1 MLELKNIS
9 KTYRSKN
16 GVTHRALNDVSLSFG
31 ETGLVFIVGRS
42 GGGKSTLLNVIAALD
57 KADRGE
63 ILLYGNSFKD
73 FSSAK
78 LDSYRN
84 TYIGVVFQ
92 DYNLLPTLT
101 VYQNIA
107 LSLGLQNVTNNERV
121 DAVVDRLGLREIADR
136 KPNEISGGQSQRVAI
151 ARAVIKDPRI
161 ILADEPTGNLDSK
174 TGREMFDVFKEISK
188 EKLVI
193 IVTHDRDIADEI
205 GDRVIEI
212 KDGRIHKD
220 LIKTTELYEPA
231 IDTVGDSLVRVPK
244 GKHLDELALEE
255 INSILS
261 KTDRDTYIINES
273 DTAKVKSM
281 NIHVKNA
288 VELNQADNSTYYF
301 PYRPEPEENK
311 PISLIKSKMPL
322 SVGFKLSLS
331 MLKYKKFRL
340 VITIIMLLLALFLSA
355 VVGVF
360 KFYNTDRALAK
371 TITAEKFTY
380 LNIKKAGD
388 YDAETVFTDDDRTI
402 LSSSSKCVQNVYFG
416 KAEPAFISDNGEY
429 VNQAKYNDY
438 SSLFKSFYG
447 VVEMTDGLPGF
458 EYTAGGE
465 PAGYGDA
472 VISKLVATFI
482 IDKSIYKGADSFEKL
497 IGKEF
502 ELSGNRLKICGIYET
517 DVKEYEKAKDV
528 LTENGM
534 NLSLEN
540 IAASNETLYYP
551 QLTERDGFVFVKS
564 GFIDNILGN
573 TTKAPVSVVSV
584 NSGKNVPAA
593 YVSPDTTA
601 ENYIYKNDS
610 VDGVV
615 IDFALY
621 SQIFSD
627 HTNEKSAIEKN
638 LNAFNRENSD
648 YLIRQTTGLTSEGS
662 QTSLI
667 KNSLKIRGVVEGTD
681 GTMFIDNDSF
691 QKFISDAVKVKN
703 VLVYTSGSVGGNIK
717 LIRDIKKIGAYP
729 NTRFYSDYIQYEQ
742 NLGMLSTIFSRM
754 LIMISVAAALLLFSF
769 VSSSVKLESR
779 QIGILRGMGARGIDT
794 FKAFGIEGATITTF
808 SLVLTLILIAV
819 LFPLI
824 NMGMSNSYAYHFYS
838 IVINPFAIILIIIT
852 AMLITAA
859 AIIIPLIRL
868 TKMTPVKAMT
878 NNQTQR

>member
-1 MLELKNIS
+1 MLELKKIS
-9 KTYRSKN
+9 KTYRTKN

-57 KADRGE
+57 KPDRGE

-73 FSSAK
+73 FNGAK

-107 LSLGLQNVTNNERV
+107 LSLGLQGVTSDERV
-121 DAVVDRLGLREIADR
+121 DAVVDKLGLREIANR

-151 ARAVIKDPRI
+151 ARAVIKNPRI

-220 LIKTTELYEPA
+220 LVKTTQLYEPA

-244 GKHLDELALEE
+244 GKHLDDFALEE
-255 INSILS
+255 INTILS
-261 KTDRDTYIINES
+261 KTERDTYIINES

-288 VELNQADNSTYYF
+288 VELNQADNATYYF
-301 PYRPEPEENK
+301 PYRAEPEEKK

-340 VITIIMLLLALFLSA
+340 VITIIMLILALFLSA

-371 TITAEKFTY
+371 TITAENYKFVSV
-380 LNIKKAGD
+380 IKAGD
-388 YDAETVFTDDDRTI
+388 YDAETVFTEDDVKI
-402 LSSSSKCVQNVYFG
+402 LSGASKQIRNVYFG
-416 KAEPAFISDNGEY
+416 QSEPVFVSASSEYLKSSKYSD
-429 VNQAKYNDY
+429 
-438 SSLFKSFYG
+438 LFKSFYG
-447 VVEMTDGLPGF
+447 VVEMNDTAEPEF
-458 EYTAGGE
+458 EYTAGGSPKE
-465 PAGYGDA
+465 YDEA
-472 VISKLVATFI
+472 VISKLVAYYLL
-482 IDKSIYKGADSFEKL
+482 DKKVYKNTDGYESL
-497 IGKEF
+497 IGQQF
-502 ELSGNRLKICGIYET
+502 ELSGNKLKISGIYET
-517 DVKEYEKAKDV
+517 NIDEYDKAKYV
-528 LTENGM
+528 M
-534 NLSLEN
+534 NKDGSSLDE
-540 IAASNETLYYP
+540 ISKSSETLYYS

-564 GFIDNILGN
+564 GFIDNLLNN
-573 TTKAPVSVVSV
+573 TDKASVSVVGINGRS
-584 NSGKNVPAA
+584 SLMPK
-593 YVSPDTTA
+593 YVSPLEKATD
-601 ENYIYKNDS
+601 YIYKNELS
-610 VDGVV
+610 DGVV
-615 IDFALY
+615 IDLELY
-621 SQIFSD
+621 AVMFDSYTD
-627 HTNEKSAIEKN
+627 EKAEMERKISE
-638 LNAFNRENSD
+638 FNSNKSD
-648 YLIRQTTGLTSEGS
+648 YLIRQTTGMTDEGS

-667 KNSLKIRGVVEGTD
+667 INGLKIKGVVSGTD
-681 GTMFIDNDSF
+681 GTLYINNNDF
-691 QKFISDAVKVKN
+691 YKFISDGIKVKN
-703 VLVYTSGSVGGNIK
+703 VLISTSSTVSGNIR
-717 LIRDIKKIGAYP
+717 IVRAIKKIGAYP
-729 NTRFYSDYIQYEQ
+729 KTRFYAEYVQYEQ
-742 NLGMLSTIFSRM
+742 NLGMLSQIFTRA
-754 LIMISVAAALLLFSF
+754 LLMISVAAALLLFSF
-769 VSSSVKLESR
+769 VSSSVRIESR
-779 QIGILRGMGARGIDT
+779 NIGILRGMGARGIDT

-819 LFPLI
+819 LFPII
-824 NMGMSNSYAYHFYS
+824 NIAMSKSYAYHFYS
-838 IVINPFAIILIIIT
+838 IVINPAAIILIIVT
-852 AMLITAA
+852 AILITAA

-878 NNQTQR
+878 NTQAQR